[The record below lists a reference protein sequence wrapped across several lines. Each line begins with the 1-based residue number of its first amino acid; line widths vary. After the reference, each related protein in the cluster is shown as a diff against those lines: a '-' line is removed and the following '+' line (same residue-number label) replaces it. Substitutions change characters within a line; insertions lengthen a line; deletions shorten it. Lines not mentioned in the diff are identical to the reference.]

1 MEKIQ
6 AKHKARVLECRAK
19 IDKCEHEG
27 IAEVEAVQTEA
38 LKAKETKDQLAEEL
52 NVLSLDFQNYESMIE
67 RLENPVMEI

>member
-6 AKHKARVLECRAK
+6 AKHKARVLESRAK

-38 LKAKETKDQLAEEL
+38 LKAKETKDQLAE
-52 NVLSLDFQNYESMIE
+52 
-67 RLENPVMEI
+67 